1 MVNGAER
8 QTIATIN
15 APQIPLSPS
24 VQQSPV
30 TQAKPSTVGA
40 RSPLQTPGPLYAH
53 GHGSAEATSRRHETT
68 RMRSSIACTRC
79 RRSKTKCDN
88 NGIRDSTGA
97 LAACKSC
104 VAGKRLCEYPAPQ
117 PANISDSQRR
127 ESTVAPAGDEAPPKK
142 RKRPILPP
150 SSIPSRSKGRLGTLE
165 DALESPLF
173 TPKVW
178 EELWAVHEKHYATEF
193 SFLHKRTFLGPLQR
207 LPPVPSSEKVLD
219 PQGQRNHDPALVLA
233 FLTQTAPFHE
243 ELVKQT
249 DHNSPYEA
257 AEFYAA
263 ATRKHLNYDF
273 SGEGN
278 TAMQQIQAFL
288 MLGYHEWAA
297 CHSRNGY
304 MLIRTAVNFAQ
315 MNDYQYDEDLE
326 KGEDNKNAA
335 SKRDRFIR
343 QESRRQHGRQ
353 RSEPVRSD
361 AMAGSTWL
369 GLILFHLDHSVHRG
383 SSLAGVNVTTN
394 DILRK
399 SHVHGTGSAFPFDN
413 TTVLRASCA
422 ADPSCWVHE
431 FVREEWWCSKQV
443 IADGPR
449 AKDHKLPTFRLVLPI
464 APSPDADASPSRRAV
479 RCGAAGLN
487 QSHVTTT
494 RGFQHV
500 HENVVCEVTSPQLP
514 LKDQTPTFTAYW
526 RTNSRP
532 ALCLFRRGCPQGQ
545 YQHMPAMYC

>member
-15 APQIPLSPS
+15 APQIPLSPL

-117 PANISDSQRR
+117 PANTSDSQRR
-127 ESTVAPAGDEAPPKK
+127 ESTVAPAGDEAPSKK

-165 DALESPLF
+165 DALESPLL

-178 EELWAVHEKHYATEF
+178 EELVRHVF
-193 SFLHKRTFLGPLQR
+193 RF
-207 LPPVPSSEKVLD
+207 
-219 PQGQRNHDPALVLA
+219 LA

-288 MLGYHEWAA
+288 MLGYHEWTA

-315 MNDYQYDEDLE
+315 MNDY
-326 KGEDNKNAA
+326 
-335 SKRDRFIR
+335 
-343 QESRRQHGRQ
+343 
-353 RSEPVRSD
+353 
-361 AMAGSTWL
+361 
-369 GLILFHLDHSVHRG
+369 
-383 SSLAGVNVTTN
+383 
-394 DILRK
+394 
-399 SHVHGTGSAFPFDN
+399 
-413 TTVLRASCA
+413 
-422 ADPSCWVHE
+422 
-431 FVREEWWCSKQV
+431 
-443 IADGPR
+443 
-449 AKDHKLPTFRLVLPI
+449 
-464 APSPDADASPSRRAV
+464 
-479 RCGAAGLN
+479 
-487 QSHVTTT
+487 
-494 RGFQHV
+494 
-500 HENVVCEVTSPQLP
+500 
-514 LKDQTPTFTAYW
+514 
-526 RTNSRP
+526 
-532 ALCLFRRGCPQGQ
+532 
-545 YQHMPAMYC
+545 